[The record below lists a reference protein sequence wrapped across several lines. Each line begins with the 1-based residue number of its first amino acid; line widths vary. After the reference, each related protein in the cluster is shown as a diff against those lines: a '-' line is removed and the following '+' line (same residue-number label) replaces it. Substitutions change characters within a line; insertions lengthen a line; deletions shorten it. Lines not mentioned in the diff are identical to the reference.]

1 MRCVAIILSVK
12 YILLKYINVASG
24 ALASG
29 VRIREFV
36 DRDGPPQED
45 HNLPSDGDGPPQAD
59 REETKEIT
67 ISLATMRGTSHL
79 STNRVG
85 ATIRITIVLVLVL
98 AG

>member
-12 YILLKYINVASG
+12 YILLKYINVASV

-29 VRIREFV
+29 VRIRQFG
-36 DRDGPPQED
+36 DRDGPRPV
-45 HNLPSDGDGPPQAD
+45 N
-59 REETKEIT
+59 EETKEIT
-67 ISLATMRGTSHL
+67 ISLATIRGTSHR